1 MFADAQAHQ
10 KLMDFFQTGTQLT
23 YKKGEAIVR
32 AGDDP
37 QGIYYITEGFVKAYS
52 ITKYGEENVLII
64 RQLNDIFPLIWA
76 FTGVHRDVTY
86 EAMSDTRLWRVARS
100 KFLEFLRQD
109 EHVVP
114 VLLDASIE
122 AYRLH
127 SERVNNLEY
136 RTVRERLASF
146 LLSNVDRFGV
156 KGEKGIA
163 LAAPIRRHDMA
174 SSINASR
181 ESTSRELAALAR
193 HGYIDLKTPYIEILQ
208 PEKLRELL

>member
-1 MFADAQAHQ
+1 MFADKAAHE
-10 KLMDFFQTGTQLT
+10 KLLAFFHTGTKLS

-32 AGDDP
+32 SGDDP
-37 QGIYYITEGFVKAYS
+37 RGIYFIDEGFVKAYA

-64 RQLNDIFPLIWA
+64 RQKKDIFPLIWA
-76 FTGVHRDVTY
+76 FTGVHRDITY
-86 EAMSDTRLWRVARS
+86 EAMSDTAIWRVTRAD
-100 KFLEFLRQD
+100 FLEFLKEN
-109 EHVVP
+109 EHVVA

-127 SERVNNLEY
+127 SERVNSLEY

-146 LLSNVDRFGV
+146 LLTNIDRFGV

-193 HGYIDLKTPYIEILQ
+193 HGYIDLKTHYIEILQ